1 MNVILTLQ
9 IIYYLPILHSAKLD
23 RFYIGFTSNL
33 EARFQK
39 HLSNHKGYTSR
50 AKDWEIV
57 YSEKFESKIEAEK
70 REKQI
75 KNWKSKQMIIKL
87 IAQNKV

>member
-1 MNVILTLQ
+1 MKVFLLLQ
-9 IIYYLPILHSAKLD
+9 DLFYLYILHSAKLD
-23 RFYIGFTSNL
+23 KFYIGSTSNL
-33 EARFQK
+33 EARLQK

-50 AKDWEIV
+50 TKDWEIM

>member
-1 MNVILTLQ
+1 MEFYVYILYSRL
-9 IIYYLPILHSAKLD
+9 LD
-23 RFYIGFTSNL
+23 RFYIGSCKDVKNRL
-33 EARFQK
+33 AK

-50 AKDWEIV
+50 TKDWEIM

-75 KNWKSKQMIIKL
+75 KNWKSKQMIIRL